1 MFRLWKGRKDAENKT
16 NDLNEKNTHEIK
28 SQIENNGTNNTDLDK
43 PGSHLID
50 LRHIFKIYHLGGE
63 EVRANDD
70 VSVAIDK
77 GEFVAIVGKSGSGK
91 STLMNILGC
100 LDNPTSGDYILDGI
114 NISKVKDSQLSQI
127 RNKKIGF
134 VFQSF
139 NLLPKLNALENVEL
153 PMVYAGIDS
162 ATRRKKAENALEW
175 VGLAGRMKHKP
186 NEMSGGQRQRVAFAR
201 ALAPNPQLLLLDEPF
216 AAIDAKVR
224 QELRSWLKEMIEKL
238 GVTSIFVTHDQ
249 DEAIEVADEII
260 ITNKGR
266 VEQKGSPVEIYQNP
280 QTAFAASF
288 FGQTSLIENYTGFST
303 FDEIENAESA
313 ILRPEFVKITKK
325 NEVQKYKTSAAE
337 GVVERVS
344 FRGNNI
350 ELTVRCKDNVFTARR
365 GLDEN
370 PIEAGEKVDVFI
382 YRMFVTAGDKAY
394 LIENKALN
402 ENSMII

>member
-1 MFRLWKGRKDAENKT
+1 MAGV
-16 NDLNEKNTHEIK
+16 DL
-28 SQIENNGTNNTDLDK
+28 
-43 PGSHLID
+43 
-50 LRHIFKIYHLGGE
+50 
-63 EVRANDD
+63 EVK
-70 VSVAIDK
+70 K
-77 GEFVAIVGKSGSGK
+77 GEFVSIMGSSGSGK

-100 LDNPTSGDYILDGI
+100 LDKPTSGDYILDGI

-288 FGQTSLIENYTGFST
+288 FGQTSLIENYTSFST
-303 FDEIENAESA
+303 FDEIEKADSA